1 MMFGGRSMGG
11 GGGGGSMFRTVSRAA
26 LTRTTGV
33 AIQEPI
39 SSSSSNSNSNTTT
52 ATSPTSSRN
61 TQKPGSVSNLSL
73 STPTSPNCGPVPASS
88 GGPNWPTS
96 PQFDDC
102 DWVSV
107 DGSEE
112 VEKAHGFLDDF
123 VLGPVPSGDEV
134 RNAVSALQQVF
145 TPTHHPQFIRDKFG
159 SEYWDKDVTDQM
171 MSASGSM
178 RRVSSFVSEQDW
190 IEPSAHLCDSRP
202 QGCQRVYEAFSLLQN
217 ESSVQKMVVSLSSD
231 RAVWE
236 AVMNNEVVRELR
248 ESFCAAEENSSE
260 SPSEDT
266 DDSSTATNFLR
277 WIFQN
282 TVGKVMEVIENI
294 TKLFDHLFQ
303 PQSNGKAKTE
313 AGNLF
318 EERLRTSV
326 MLSVVVLLVVVVTR
340 SHSA

>member
-11 GGGGGSMFRTVSRAA
+11 GGSMFRSVSRAA

-39 SSSSSNSNSNTTT
+39 TSSSSNTSTTTTT
-52 ATSPTSSRN
+52 ATSPSASRN
-61 TQKPGSVSNLSL
+61 TQKPGSVSNLCL
-73 STPTSPNCGPVPASS
+73 SSPTSPNCGHVSASS

-96 PQFDDC
+96 PQFDDF

-107 DGSEE
+107 DGSED

-134 RNAVSALQQVF
+134 HNAVSALQQVF
-145 TPTHHPQFIRDKFG
+145 TPTHHPQFVRDKFG
-159 SEYWDKDVTDQM
+159 SEYLDKDVADQIL
-171 MSASGSM
+171 SASGSVQ
-178 RRVSSFVSEQDW
+178 RVSSFGTESDW
-190 IEPSAHLCDSRP
+190 MEPSAYLCNSQP

-217 ESSVQKMVVSLSSD
+217 ESSVQRMVVSLSSD
-231 RAVWE
+231 RAVWD

-248 ESFCAAEENSSE
+248 ESFYTAEDNSSQ
-260 SPSEDT
+260 SSSEDS
-266 DDSSTATNFLR
+266 DDNSTATNFLR

-282 TVGKVMEVIENI
+282 TYGKVMEVIENI
-294 TKLFDHLFQ
+294 TKLFDHLLQ
-303 PQSNGKAKTE
+303 PQGSGKTKAE

-326 MLSVVVLLVVVVTR
+326 MLSVMVLLVVVVTR
-340 SHSA
+340 THSA